1 VRKYVEMDERT
12 AFRTV
17 SRPALFRNFHLQAGN
32 LAATLSTR
40 GWTSTL
46 LSFLVCN
53 GNPRYVQGKDFIGHW
68 KHSMMSDRFKPS
80 QQMGNTALLCM
91 LVSKPDAAPKLVRI
105 CSVS

>member
-1 VRKYVEMDERT
+1 MLEWMRGLHSG
-12 AFRTV
+12 TV

-32 LAATLSTR
+32 LAATSYAMAIP
-40 GWTSTL
+40 GM
-46 LSFLVCN
+46 
-53 GNPRYVQGKDFIGHW
+53 QGKDFIGHW